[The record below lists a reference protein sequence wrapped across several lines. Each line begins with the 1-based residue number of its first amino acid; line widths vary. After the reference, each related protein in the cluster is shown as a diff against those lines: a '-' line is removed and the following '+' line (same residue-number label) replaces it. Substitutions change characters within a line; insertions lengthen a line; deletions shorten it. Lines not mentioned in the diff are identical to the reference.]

1 MKKSLFYY
9 FIKRLFDIISS
20 LLLIIIL
27 SWLYIIVFIVNI
39 FVTKGH
45 PLYFDNR
52 LKKNGRPFRL
62 PKFRSMYKDAETH
75 PEKYFTNEQL
85 ETWKKERKVD
95 RDPRITPFGRFL
107 RKSSLDEL
115 PQVFCIFAGKMSV
128 VGPRPITQ
136 KELDTNYTKEEQ
148 KVLLSARPG
157 LISNWG
163 VNGRNNV
170 AYDNGDRQRLE
181 LEYFQKRSLW
191 YDLKLILKSIGV
203 VLSGK
208 GAK

>member
-1 MKKSLFYY
+1 M
-9 FIKRLFDIISS
+9 
-20 LLLIIIL
+20 
-27 SWLYIIVFIVNI
+27 
-39 FVTKGH
+39 TKGH

-52 LKKNGRPFRL
+52 LKKNGKPFRL

-115 PQVFCIFAGKMSV
+115 PQVFCIFIGKMSV

-136 KELDTNYTKEEQ
+136 KELDANYTKEEQ
-148 KVLLSARPG
+148 EVLMSTRPG

-170 AYDNGDRQRLE
+170 AYDNGERQRLE

-191 YDLKLILKSIGV
+191 YDFKLIFKSIGV